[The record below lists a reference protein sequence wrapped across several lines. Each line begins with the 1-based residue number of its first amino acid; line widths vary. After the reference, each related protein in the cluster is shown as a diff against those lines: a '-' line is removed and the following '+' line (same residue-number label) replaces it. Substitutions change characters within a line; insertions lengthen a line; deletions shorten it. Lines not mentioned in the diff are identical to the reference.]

1 MKVLLST
8 KSLTGFASGNVTRA
22 GPTVNCGVWVV
33 GAGRLP
39 GHELTCVL
47 SCVRSQEFYEHAKA
61 LWEDEGVRACY
72 ERSNEYQLIDCAQ

>member
-8 KSLTGFASGNVTRA
+8 KSLIWLASGNPTRA
-22 GPTVNCGVWVV
+22 GHSELWRLGCRDGVAAWAPAHVC
-33 GAGRLP
+33 P
-39 GHELTCVL
+39 L
-47 SCVRSQEFYEHAKA
+47 SRGPLQEFYEHAKA